1 MSEERAP
8 YTTDSTEP
16 FNGPA
21 QPGVAAEYRRARADF
36 TKQVDRRTAA
46 EELAARLETRLQEIR
61 QAAFEVCRQADNLKH
76 IAVHGVEEGPKIL
89 TGTNKE
95 MTDYTAAIRQLASL
109 ISYPGWHQL

>member
-1 MSEERAP
+1 MTEERAP

-46 EELAARLETRLQEIR
+46 EEHAARLETRLQEIQR
-61 QAAFEVCRQADNLKH
+61 TAWEVCKAVAAMTQQKGSYPSETVIFKATFQEQA
-76 IAVHGVEEGPKIL
+76 
-89 TGTNKE
+89 
-95 MTDYTAAIRQLASL
+95 DYTAAIRQLASL